1 MGNLIK
7 AEFFI
12 LGKSLGFRI
21 LMFISLVLGGLAVT
35 INFFRIGL
43 FNSDTIG
50 FDEIIACQQ
59 ITLYNMIFG
68 CSFAAIFICSG
79 FKRMIYGISLL
90 SGNSHLKIFF
100 AKFIVSLT
108 GMFLISIMFITIPII
123 MAIANGTITKSAGDG
138 TGYIL
143 LRLLFASAGFAAQAA
158 VIIFLAISLKNGVA
172 TVVTGVGFT
181 YLILIIKANMRFY
194 EEPAIE
200 SYIKYVYL
208 YQAELF
214 RLKEQGF
221 SNRTYM
227 AVTIFTLIT
236 AIVFSALLFGKRELK

>member
-1 MGNLIK
+1 
-7 AEFFI
+7 
-12 LGKSLGFRI
+12 
-21 LMFISLVLGGLAVT
+21 MFISLVLGGLAVT

-90 SGNSHLKIFF
+90 SGNSRLKIFF

-123 MAIANGTITKSAGDG
+123 MAIAMV
-138 TGYIL
+138 L
-143 LRLLFASAGFAAQAA
+143 LLNLPGMVQ
-158 VIIFLAISLKNGVA
+158 VI
-172 TVVTGVGFT
+172 
-181 YLILIIKANMRFY
+181 FY
-194 EEPAIE
+194 
-200 SYIKYVYL
+200 
-208 YQAELF
+208 
-214 RLKEQGF
+214 
-221 SNRTYM
+221 
-227 AVTIFTLIT
+227 
-236 AIVFSALLFGKRELK
+236 